1 MQKTLI
7 DPFELASRTLPVPHV
22 VAPLAPSA
30 INARPPV
37 PTEAEQL
44 PTWMPR
50 AEAWAHVR
58 FWCSE
63 E

>member
-7 DPFELASRTLPVPHV
+7 DPFELASRTLPVPHAA
-22 VAPLAPSA
+22 APLAPGA
-30 INARPPV
+30 VHARPQRPI
-37 PTEAEQL
+37 EERS
-44 PTWMPR
+44 TWMPR

>member
-7 DPFELASRTLPVPHV
+7 DPFELASRTLPMPHAV
-22 VAPLAPSA
+22 VPLAPA
-30 INARPPV
+30 AVDGRPARPIEEP
-37 PTEAEQL
+37 

>member
-7 DPFELASRTLPVPHV
+7 DPFELASRTLQMPHA
-22 VAPLAPSA
+22 VAPRTPAAADALPKL
-30 INARPPV
+30 PV
-37 PTEAEQL
+37 EERS
-44 PTWMPR
+44 TWMPR